1 MFEDRRCIASH
12 APDSDYA
19 PTARVLL
26 WKLGYALLPASEAE
40 NPELRIVREE
50 RMEEVPDP
58 SVPLIVLTN
67 GRRGRVEDERVMGTV
82 KRPAGLHEL
91 YRLLQAALEDH
102 PRSVPRVTTNLSA
115 RAMSESGDY
124 WDFVVISLSENG
136 CLVTGEKLPALQT
149 KLTLHIEMPWGER
162 IQVPADAAYH
172 QREAL
177 GLVFDG
183 ITLGTRRKLA
193 KLVRKLLERI

>member
-40 NPELRIVREE
+40 NPELRIVRED
-50 RMEEVPDP
+50 RMGEVPEP
-58 SVPLIVLTN
+58 SVPLILLTN
-67 GRRGRVEDERVMGTV
+67 GRGPRPKDARVMGTV

-91 YRLLQAALEDH
+91 YRLLQAALEDN
-102 PRSVPRVTTNLSA
+102 PRAVPRVTTNLAA

-162 IQVPADAAYH
+162 IQVPADASYE

-183 ITLGTRRKLA
+183 ITLGTRRKLT

>member
-1 MFEDRRCIASH
+1 MFDDRRCIASH

-40 NPELRIVREE
+40 SPALRIVREE
-50 RMEEVPDP
+50 RMGEIPDA
-58 SVPLIVLTN
+58 SVPLILLTN
-67 GRRGRVEDERVMGTV
+67 GRRDRVQDERVMGAV

-102 PRSVPRVTTNLSA
+102 PRSVPRVIANLSA

-124 WDFVVISLSENG
+124 WDFVVTSLSENG

-162 IQVPADAAYH
+162 IAVPADAAYQ

-183 ITLGTRRKLA
+183 ITLATQRKLA
-193 KLVRKLLERI
+193 KLVRKLLERS